1 MRTITEQEI
10 FDYRTRP
17 DSYLLVMTG
26 LASCEGCHLFKSIFE
41 SVEPVF
47 PEIEFATLITEAA
60 NDISPFAPPAMPSI
74 VLFIEGYKM
83 FEHAGGVGSKY
94 QLIDLIKS
102 WVLR

>member
-1 MRTITEQEI
+1 MRPITEQEI
-10 FDYRTRP
+10 LEYRTRP
-17 DSYLLVMTG
+17 DSYLLVMIG
-26 LASCEGCHLFKSIFE
+26 LESCAGCAMFRPIFE
-41 SVEPVF
+41 SVESVF
-47 PEIEFATLITEAA
+47 PEIEFATLITETA

-83 FEHAGGVGSKY
+83 FEHAGGVGSKH